1 MTKEAYYDRR
11 GETYEKDCPETLL
24 RCKKALSWMSL
35 KDRPSIIE
43 VGCKFGEL
51 YRLLQGTGEQY
62 LYKAVDIDQRTLQGI
77 PGYNKEQFICK
88 NVNNGLPFPDES
100 ADYIVCLEVM
110 EHLENATFFLE
121 EVKRVLRCDGKLVL
135 SVPNVYCWLEIF
147 NNLRKYGDTEGH
159 IASYS
164 YQNIDALM
172 NFVGLKISEQSGTN
186 MRFPLAA
193 RLRGRKLIWKT
204 NMMFLTRNYMF
215 LIGK

>member
-11 GETYEKDCPETLL
+11 RETYEKDCPETLL
-24 RCKKALSWMSL
+24 RCKKALSWISL
-35 KDRPSIIE
+35 KERPNIIE
-43 VGCKFGEL
+43 VGCKHGEL
-51 YRLLQGTGEQY
+51 YRLLQETGEQY
-62 LYKAVDIDQRTLQGI
+62 RYQAVDIDQRTLQEI
-77 PGYNKEQFICK
+77 PGYHKEQFICK
-88 NVNNGLPFPDES
+88 NVNNGLPFSDES
-100 ADYIVCLEVM
+100 ADYIVCLEIM

-121 EVKRVLRCDGKLVL
+121 EVKRVLRGDGKLIL
-135 SVPNVYCWLEIF
+135 SIPNVYCWLEIF

-172 NFVGLKISEQSGTN
+172 KFADLKIFEQSGTN

-193 RLRGRKLIWKT
+193 RLKRKKKICKT
-204 NMMFLTRNYMF
+204 NMMFLTRNYMY